1 VKTRL
6 SGRLSPGAKKRLL
19 AAAPGDVVRCLLSV
33 APAAD
38 VEALRRAL
46 AEHGATVQSWLEETR
61 LLSADVPA
69 ERLAEVAD
77 LPGVVYVEAAT
88 GYSR

>member
-6 SGRLSPGAKKRLL
+6 SSRLSPGAKKRLL
-19 AAAPGDVVRCLLSV
+19 AAVPGEVVRCLISV
-33 APAAD
+33 APATD
-38 VEALRRAL
+38 VDGLRRAL
-46 AEHGATVQSWLEETR
+46 AERGATVHSWVEETR
-61 LLSADVPA
+61 LLTAEIPA
-69 ERLAEVAD
+69 ERLAEAGD

>member
-1 VKTRL
+1 MKVHL
-6 SGRLSPGAKKRLL
+6 SSRLSPGAKKRLL
-19 AAAPGDVVRCLLSV
+19 GAAPGEVVRCLLSV

-38 VEALRRAL
+38 VGELQRAL
-46 AEHGATVQSWLEETR
+46 AERGATVGSWVEETR

-69 ERLAEVAD
+69 ERLGEVAD

-88 GYSR
+88 GYSH